1 MLFFLLKEKCYQK
14 WPFHIR
20 SPSLINLQ
28 VKYLICELE
37 SELLFLAQGF
47 HWNYIKF
54 YVNKSCQNNVFI
66 VKCALQIE
74 SAVSGKSLNTLTCNV
89 GISGRILPNN
99 QETVIL
105 KGKSSKSSKYQ
116 MYFHLSVISTD
127 DVIPCFWHMQIN
139 ISNIIR

>member
-1 MLFFLLKEKCYQK
+1 MTVY
-14 WPFHIR
+14 IR

-47 HWNYIKF
+47 HWNYIEF
-54 YVNKSCQNNVFI
+54 YVNKNCQNNVFI
-66 VKCALQIE
+66 VKCAPQIE
-74 SAVSGKSLNTLTCNV
+74 SVVSGKSLNNTLRCNV
-89 GISGRILPNN
+89 GIRGQILPSI

-127 DVIPCFWHMQIN
+127 DIIPCFWHMQIN